1 MPEIAAGT
9 GPLLDQPGLWC
20 FQCFPKG
27 EGNKAFVFPH
37 SITPNTNVICV
48 MVVFFF
54 AF

>member
-1 MPEIAAGT
+1 MPETAAGT

-20 FQCFPKG
+20 FQCSPKG

-37 SITPNTNVICV
+37 SITPNTNVVYV